1 MGKSLFESL
10 AGSIRIGAITLFFT
24 LSGLAKEENP
34 APPKLEDAFAK
45 QPAEAEFDAPASQ
58 EEVEPIVVG
67 RKQWSEP
74 PSDQKPSDLDQV
86 LVNSDST
93 LDATPIDQLDALETK
108 QAQLDGSALPLKP
121 PSPAPAVSLHRNFE
135 GTLVLKPRK
144 LGLQREFPFQ
154 LENARGRR
162 LAYVDTEGLKIVD
175 PVEFKDRKV
184 NLLGK
189 LEPLEE
195 GSKDLVIRARLLRP
209 ID

>member
-1 MGKSLFESL
+1 M
-10 AGSIRIGAITLFFT
+10 
-24 LSGLAKEENP
+24 
-34 APPKLEDAFAK
+34 
-45 QPAEAEFDAPASQ
+45 
-58 EEVEPIVVG
+58 VG

-108 QAQLDGSALPLKP
+108 QAQLDGSSLPLKP

-162 LAYVDTEGLKIVD
+162 LAHVDTEGLKIVD

>member
-1 MGKSLFESL
+1 MGNSLFESL
-10 AGSIRIGAITLFFT
+10 AGSIRIGAITLFFIF
-24 LSGLAKEENP
+24 SGLAKEENP
-34 APPKLEDAFAK
+34 APPKLEDAFAN

-108 QAQLDGSALPLKP
+108 QAQLDGSSLPLKP

>member
-24 LSGLAKEENP
+24 FSGLAKEENA
-34 APPKLEDAFAK
+34 APPKLEDAFAN

-108 QAQLDGSALPLKP
+108 QAQLDGSSLPLKP

>member
-1 MGKSLFESL
+1 M
-10 AGSIRIGAITLFFT
+10 
-24 LSGLAKEENP
+24 
-34 APPKLEDAFAK
+34 
-45 QPAEAEFDAPASQ
+45 
-58 EEVEPIVVG
+58 
-67 RKQWSEP
+67 
-74 PSDQKPSDLDQV
+74 
-86 LVNSDST
+86 
-93 LDATPIDQLDALETK
+93 DALETK
-108 QAQLDGSALPLKP
+108 QAQLDGSTLPLKP

>member
-1 MGKSLFESL
+1 MGNSLFESL
-10 AGSIRIGAITLFFT
+10 AGSIRIGAITLFLTF
-24 LSGLAKEENP
+24 SGLAKEENP
-34 APPKLEDAFAK
+34 APPKLEDAFAN
-45 QPAEAEFDAPASQ
+45 QSAEAEFDAPTSQ

-74 PSDQKPSDLDQV
+74 PSDQKLSDVDQV
-86 LVNSDST
+86 LVSSDST

-108 QAQLDGSALPLKP
+108 QAQLDGSSLPLKP

>member
-1 MGKSLFESL
+1 
-10 AGSIRIGAITLFFT
+10 
-24 LSGLAKEENP
+24 
-34 APPKLEDAFAK
+34 
-45 QPAEAEFDAPASQ
+45 

-108 QAQLDGSALPLKP
+108 QAQLDGSSLPLKP

>member
-1 MGKSLFESL
+1 MGNSLFESL

-34 APPKLEDAFAK
+34 APPKLEDAFAN

-74 PSDQKPSDLDQV
+74 PSDQKPSDVDQV

>member
-1 MGKSLFESL
+1 MGNSLFESL

-74 PSDQKPSDLDQV
+74 PSDQKPSDVDQV

-108 QAQLDGSALPLKP
+108 QAQLDGSSLPLKP

>member
-24 LSGLAKEENP
+24 FSGLAKEENP
-34 APPKLEDAFAK
+34 APPKLEDAFAN

-108 QAQLDGSALPLKP
+108 QAQLDGSSLPLKP

-154 LENARGRR
+154 P
-162 LAYVDTEGLKIVD
+162 Y
-175 PVEFKDRKV
+175 
-184 NLLGK
+184 K
-189 LEPLEE
+189 L
-195 GSKDLVIRARLLRP
+195 
-209 ID
+209 

>member
-1 MGKSLFESL
+1 MGNSLFESL

-74 PSDQKPSDLDQV
+74 PSDQKLSDVDQV
-86 LVNSDST
+86 LVSSDST

-108 QAQLDGSALPLKP
+108 QAQLDGSSLPLKP

>member
-1 MGKSLFESL
+1 MGNSLFESL

-24 LSGLAKEENP
+24 FSGLAKEENA
-34 APPKLEDAFAK
+34 APPKLEDAFAN

-108 QAQLDGSALPLKP
+108 QAQLDGSSLPLKP

>member
-74 PSDQKPSDLDQV
+74 PSDQKPSDVDQV